1 MANRVTIYGKKGDKA
16 TEILRR
22 EMRTMSLNYDFC
34 DIAANPASLDRLRQ
48 AMIDDVER
56 FPKVEVSCANS
67 SGSVFLSNPDLTTLR
82 QTLYGEDI
90 LGITSFWI

>member
-1 MANRVTIYGKKGDKA
+1 MANRVTIYGAKGDKA

-22 EMRTMSLNYDFC
+22 EMRTMSLNYDFY
-34 DIAANPASLDRLRQ
+34 DVVAQPAVRERLRTQ
-48 AMIDDVER
+48 LNEDIER
-56 FPKVEVSCANS
+56 FPKVEVACANTN
-67 SGSVFLSNPDLTTLR
+67 GSVFLSNPDLNTLR